1 MSSTL
6 DEICKFYS
14 GTGFPNKFQGKT
26 NGKYPFIKVGDIS
39 RTVKK
44 GNITL
49 TKSQNYINN
58 DVVNKI
64 NGKIVPKDT
73 IIFAKIGEAL
83 KLNRRVITNKECLI
97 DNNILGIKPK
107 TNKIDLKYL
116 FYFMN
121 HLKLEK
127 FSESTTVPSVRQTR
141 LKSITINIPSID
153 EQLEIVNILENI
165 NKAVLLKRKQL
176 SKLDILIKA
185 RFVEMFGD
193 PISNKKSWKKRLLND
208 LVDKI
213 GSGATPKGGKE
224 SYQDHGISFIRS
236 MNVHDGYFNYKDL
249 AYINSTQAKQL
260 SNVIVQSQDVFINIT
275 GASVA
280 RSCIVPDDI
289 LPARVN
295 QHVSIIRCKS
305 DVLNPIFINSL
316 FLNDSF
322 KRILLSIGLS
332 GGATRQAI
340 TKKQLEMLKIIL
352 PPLSLQ
358 NEFANFVQQVNKSKF
373 ENIVYLN
380 KTLSSKILSQI
391 GDAIRD

>member
-1 MSSTL
+1 MKRL
-6 DEICKFYS
+6 VDVCD
-14 GTGFPNKFQGKT
+14 FQGGSQPPK
-26 NGKYPFIKVGDIS
+26 KEWIS
-39 RTVKK
+39 ESLDGYVRMLQIRDFTQSK
-44 GNITL
+44 
-49 TKSQNYINN
+49 
-58 DVVNKI
+58 
-64 NGKIVPKDT
+64 KIVPEFVK
-73 IIFAKIGEAL
+73 KNNKL
-83 KLNRRVITNKECLI
+83 KLCTEEDILIARYGASLGKILTGLSGAYNVAMMKAIPNKTVLTERYLYYYLNSPYFQQSILNVGNRAAQAGFNKTDLTKLEINCRTI
-97 DNNILGIKPK
+97 NAQNRIVKILDENRQI
-107 TNKIDLKYL
+107 I
-116 FYFMN
+116 
-121 HLKLEK
+121 HLKK
-127 FSESTTVPSVRQTR
+127 MQ
-141 LKSITINIPSID
+141 IT
-153 EQLEIVNILENI
+153 
-165 NKAVLLKRKQL
+165 
-176 SKLDILIKA
+176 KLDNLIKA

-305 DVLNPIFINSL
+305 DVLNPIFINNL

-340 TKKQLEMLKIIL
+340 TKKQLEMLKIML

-358 NEFANFVQQVNKSKF
+358 NEFANFVQQVDKSKVAVQKSLDETQRLF
-373 ENIVYLN
+373 DSLMQEYF
-380 KTLSSKILSQI
+380 
-391 GDAIRD
+391 G

>member
-1 MSSTL
+1 MKLKDVCIKGTSNIRQKDVNDSGRYPVYGAAGPVGFMNSFQYDEPYVGVVKDGAGIGRATYLPSNSSIIGTMQALIPKKNVLPKYLYYAVSSMHLEKYYSGATIPHIYFKNYKHERFVLVSKKEQEQIIWRFSLLEKMISNKQQQLLKL
-6 DEICKFYS
+6 DE
-14 GTGFPNKFQGKT
+14 
-26 NGKYPFIKVGDIS
+26 
-39 RTVKK
+39 
-44 GNITL
+44 
-49 TKSQNYINN
+49 
-58 DVVNKI
+58 
-64 NGKIVPKDT
+64 
-73 IIFAKIGEAL
+73 
-83 KLNRRVITNKECLI
+83 
-97 DNNILGIKPK
+97 
-107 TNKIDLKYL
+107 
-116 FYFMN
+116 
-121 HLKLEK
+121 
-127 FSESTTVPSVRQTR
+127 
-141 LKSITINIPSID
+141 
-153 EQLEIVNILENI
+153 
-165 NKAVLLKRKQL
+165 
-176 SKLDILIKA
+176 LIKA

-305 DVLNPIFINSL
+305 DVLNPIFINNL

-352 PPLSLQ
+352 PPISLQ
-358 NEFANFVQQVNKSKF
+358 NEYANFVHQVDKSKF

-380 KTLSSKILSQI
+380 KTLLNKILSQI
-391 GDAIRD
+391 GDVIRD